1 MTWYRCYIHSVGGGV
16 YCEGPLEFKNKFGA
30 EEYAYD
36 MAIDDYESFK
46 GYHGIPDIGD
56 IFDSWED
63 YGFEEYPFYDDAWE
77 CYQEERENWLDY
89 WVKEAKDENDID
101 EDYQ

>member
-1 MTWYRCYIHSVGGGV
+1 MAWYRCYIHSVGGGV
-16 YCEGPLEFKNKFGA
+16 YCEGPIEFKNKSDA

-36 MAIDDYESFK
+36 MAINDYESFE
-46 GYHGIPDIGD
+46 GCHGIPDIGD
-56 IFDSWED
+56 IFDNWED
-63 YGFEEYPFYDDAWE
+63 YGFEEYPSYDDAWE
-77 CYQEERENWLDY
+77 CYREERENWVDY

>member
-1 MTWYRCYIHSVGGGV
+1 MAWYRCYIRSVGGGV
-16 YCEGPLEFKNKFGA
+16 ECEGPLEFKNKFAA

-36 MAIDDYESFK
+36 MAIDDYESFE
-46 GYHGIPDIGD
+46 GNHGIPDVGD
-56 IFDSWED
+56 IFDNWED
-63 YGFEEYPFYDDAWE
+63 YCFDEYPSYDDAWA
-77 CYQEERENWLDY
+77 CYQEERENWLDC